1 MERNKEHENLFQ
13 KWAAKRGDVLRELEG
28 CPLKVG
34 DKVTFTNEF
43 GVVFKNHKVIGIQS
57 PEFTKRMFP
66 TCKEI
71 RVFIDYDC
79 YWFPTKLSL
88 LTKE

>member
-1 MERNKEHENLFQ
+1 MEKYNKLYQ
-13 KWAAKRGDVLRELEG
+13 KWAAKRGDVLSELEG
-28 CPLKVG
+28 CPLKV
-34 DKVTFTNEF
+34 

-79 YWFPTKLSL
+79 YWFPTELSS